1 MTLVKNDIEL
11 GRQTEE
17 AEERNHPEAK
27 LVEAPN
33 FQFGEWD
40 SSSHRMTEMRKDS
53 DWRVETCGND
63 FSIKTID
70 RQVAGINTSR
80 LSVLKT

>member
-1 MTLVKNDIEL
+1 MTLLKNDIEL

-17 AEERNHPEAK
+17 AEERNAPVAK
-27 LVEAPN
+27 LVKASP
-33 FQFGEWD
+33 FQGD
-40 SSSHRMTEMRKDS
+40 IVGSSPIRSTNDNN
-53 DWRVETCGND
+53 WRVETCGND

>member
-1 MTLVKNDIEL
+1 MTLIKNDIEL
-11 GRQTEE
+11 SGKTEE
-17 AEERNHPEAK
+17 AEERNAPEAK
-27 LVEAPN
+27 MVEAPDFHSGRTGSN
-33 FQFGEWD
+33 PVWSTD
-40 SSSHRMTEMRKDS
+40 IKKDN
-53 DWRVETCGND
+53 DWQVEACGND